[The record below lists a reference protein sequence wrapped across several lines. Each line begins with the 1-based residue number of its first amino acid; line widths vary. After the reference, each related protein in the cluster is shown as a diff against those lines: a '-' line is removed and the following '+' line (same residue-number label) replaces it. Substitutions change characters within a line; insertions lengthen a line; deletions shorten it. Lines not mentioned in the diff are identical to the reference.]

1 MQTNEMLSGI
11 SFFIKKK
18 TQPTT
23 GQVLEMQQTTML
35 AFEEGGLRKR
45 PLGSLLHREA
55 IEAQMPYC
63 GT

>member
-1 MQTNEMLSGI
+1 M
-11 SFFIKKK
+11 
-18 TQPTT
+18 
-23 GQVLEMQQTTML
+23 GQVIEMQQTTML

-45 PLGSLLHREA
+45 PLGSLPHREA

>member
-1 MQTNEMLSGI
+1 
-11 SFFIKKK
+11 
-18 TQPTT
+18 
-23 GQVLEMQQTTML
+23 MQQTTML

-63 GT
+63 GTYFNLVLGN